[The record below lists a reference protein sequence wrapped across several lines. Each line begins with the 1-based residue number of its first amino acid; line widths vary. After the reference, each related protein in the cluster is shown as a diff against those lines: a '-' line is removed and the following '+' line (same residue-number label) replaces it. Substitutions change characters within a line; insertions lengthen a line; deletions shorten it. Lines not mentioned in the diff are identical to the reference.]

1 MRLTV
6 HLPDDLA
13 RLLKQAALNEGKSM
27 SALTAE
33 ALALYLRERRRR
45 ALGLK
50 VLERAGKALVELL
63 RLSLKGAIGRED
75 AGLLLDAIPAVC
87 RVVWPDWSIGE
98 RSARLSHG
106 LALPLVDA
114 IVLTTALEA
123 GAEELWTTDA
133 HLTAYEG
140 RTRVVRL

>member
-1 MRLTV
+1 MTALNTGFFVRLPV
-6 HLPDDLA
+6 HLQGD
-13 RLLKQAALNEGKSM
+13 G
-27 SALTAE
+27 
-33 ALALYLRERRRR
+33 R
-45 ALGLK
+45 A
-50 VLERAGKALVELL
+50 VDRWRALVELL
-63 RLSLKGAIGRED
+63 RLSLRGAIGRKD

-87 RVVWPDWSIGE
+87 RVVWPDWTVGE

-114 IVLTTALEA
+114 LVLATALEA

>member
-1 MRLTV
+1 MTALDTGFFV
-6 HLPDDLA
+6 
-13 RLLKQAALNEGKSM
+13 RLLQGDGRAVD
-27 SALTAE
+27 
-33 ALALYLRERRRR
+33 RWR
-45 ALGLK
+45 ALVEGEGEGVVSGLS
-50 VLERAGKALVELL
+50 LVELL

-87 RVVWPDWSIGE
+87 RVVWPDWTVGE

-114 IVLTTALEA
+114 LILATALEA

-133 HLTAYEG
+133 YLTAYEG
-140 RTRVVRL
+140 RMRVVRL

>member
-1 MRLTV
+1 V
-6 HLPDDLA
+6 V
-13 RLLKQAALNEGKSM
+13 S
-27 SALTAE
+27 
-33 ALALYLRERRRR
+33 
-45 ALGLK
+45 GLS
-50 VLERAGKALVELL
+50 LVELL

-114 IVLTTALEA
+114 LVLATALEA

-140 RTRVVRL
+140 RMWVVRL

>member
-1 MRLTV
+1 VSLTALDTGFFV
-6 HLPDDLA
+6 
-13 RLLKQAALNEGKSM
+13 RLLQGDGRAVD
-27 SALTAE
+27 
-33 ALALYLRERRRR
+33 RWR
-45 ALGLK
+45 ALVKGEGEGVVSGLS
-50 VLERAGKALVELL
+50 LVELL
-63 RLSLKGAIGRED
+63 RLSLKGAIGRKD

-87 RVVWPDWSIGE
+87 RVVWPDWTVGE

-114 IVLTTALEA
+114 LVLATALEA

>member
-1 MRLTV
+1 MTALDTGFFV
-6 HLPDDLA
+6 
-13 RLLKQAALNEGKSM
+13 RLLQGDGR
-27 SALTAE
+27 TVD
-33 ALALYLRERRRR
+33 RWR
-45 ALGLK
+45 ALVEGEGEGVVSGLS
-50 VLERAGKALVELL
+50 LVELL

-75 AGLLLDAIPAVC
+75 AGILLDAIPAVC
-87 RVVWPDWSIGE
+87 RVVWPNWTVGE

-114 IVLTTALEA
+114 IVLATALEA

-140 RTRVVRL
+140 RMRVVRL

>member
-1 MRLTV
+1 MV
-6 HLPDDLA
+6 
-13 RLLKQAALNEGKSM
+13 S
-27 SALTAE
+27 
-33 ALALYLRERRRR
+33 
-45 ALGLK
+45 GLS
-50 VLERAGKALVELL
+50 LVELL

-87 RVVWPDWSIGE
+87 RVVWSDWTVGE

-114 IVLTTALEA
+114 LVLATALEA

>member
-1 MRLTV
+1 MSLTALDTGFFV
-6 HLPDDLA
+6 
-13 RLLKQAALNEGKSM
+13 RLLQGDGR
-27 SALTAE
+27 TVD
-33 ALALYLRERRRR
+33 RWR
-45 ALGLK
+45 ALVEGEGEGVVSGLS
-50 VLERAGKALVELL
+50 LVELL

-87 RVVWPDWSIGE
+87 RVVWPDWTVGE

-114 IVLTTALEA
+114 LVLATALEA

>member
-1 MRLTV
+1 LTALDTGFFV
-6 HLPDDLA
+6 
-13 RLLKQAALNEGKSM
+13 RLLQGDGR
-27 SALTAE
+27 TVD
-33 ALALYLRERRRR
+33 RWR
-45 ALGLK
+45 ALVEGEGEGVVSGLS
-50 VLERAGKALVELL
+50 LVELL

-75 AGLLLDAIPAVC
+75 AGILLDAIPAVC
-87 RVVWPDWSIGE
+87 RVVWPNWTVGE

-114 IVLTTALEA
+114 IVLATALEA

-140 RTRVVRL
+140 RMRVVRL

>member
-1 MRLTV
+1 VDRW
-6 HLPDDLA
+6 
-13 RLLKQAALNEGKSM
+13 
-27 SALTAE
+27 
-33 ALALYLRERRRR
+33 R
-45 ALGLK
+45 ALVEGEGEGVVSGLS
-50 VLERAGKALVELL
+50 LVELL

-87 RVVWPDWSIGE
+87 RVVWPDWTVGE
-98 RSARLSHG
+98 RSAPLSHG

-114 IVLTTALEA
+114 LVLATALEA

-140 RTRVVRL
+140 RMRVVRL